1 MCTDM
6 ASMPS
11 KCTTLKQQKEVS
23 CTVGMTIIEA
33 FSSRPIAAFPSNT
46 LWVYVSRP
54 KVLVASEVCRFR
66 ITTDIPQNKM
76 TIRRVEGN
84 VCGYS

>member
-1 MCTDM
+1 MCTDT
-6 ASMPS
+6 ARVLS
-11 KCTTLKQQKEVS
+11 KCTTLKQQQEVS

-33 FSSRPIAAFPSNT
+33 FPSRPIAALPSST

-54 KVLVASEVCRFR
+54 KVLVASEVCRSL
-66 ITTDIPQNKM
+66 ITTDIPQNRM
-76 TIRRVEGN
+76 TITRLEGN